1 MKDGEILS
9 LALNSVRHR
18 NLRSWLAILGIVIG
32 VASVVIFI
40 SISMGMNSQ
49 VEENLGGLGG
59 NLISI
64 SAGGMR
70 AGSMFSFGGGAPG
83 GGGPGAGVTASTSS
97 SSSEL
102 TFRQAEKLWEVEG
115 VEAVDARLSQSAKIT
130 YKDKQSSMTVV
141 GSDPDV
147 FEQTIGTELSSG
159 RMLEPGDRGAVVLGN
174 SVQERVFDGEEMLG
188 RQIKIDGESFKVVG
202 ILESAGMS
210 VTNPDNSIFMSID
223 AAKDL
228 FDETKTVN
236 SIIVAAD
243 ENYEPQDVADALE
256 VELRD
261 IRRVSEKEQDFS
273 VTTAS
278 SITSTVSSIT
288 DTLGM
293 FLVGIASISLIVG
306 GVGVSNAMFT
316 SVLEQ
321 TRYIGVLK
329 SLGTKNIE
337 VIKLF
342 LFESVIIGFAGGM
355 IGIVLSLFASQ
366 IIVMLGL
373 PSKMTIEVILM
384 ATAFSIVIGAIS
396 GFFPARQASAVLPV
410 ESLRYE

>member
-1 MKDGEILS
+1 MKNDEILA

-40 SISMGMNSQ
+40 SISMGMNAQ

-64 SAGGMR
+64 SAGGAR
-70 AGSMFSFGGGAPG
+70 AGSMFSFGGGGPPG
-83 GGGPGAGVTASTSS
+83 GGAGVMAQSS
-97 SSSEL
+97 DTSEL
-102 TFRQAEKLWEVEG
+102 TFRQAEELWEVEG
-115 VEAVDARLSQSAKIT
+115 VLAVDARLSQRVDIT

-141 GSDPDV
+141 GSEPAV
-147 FEQTIGTELSSG
+147 FAQTIGTELESG
-159 RMLEPGDRGAVVLGN
+159 RMLETGDRGAVVLGN
-174 SVQERVFDGEEMLG
+174 SVQERVFDGEDMLG
-188 RQIKIDGESFKVVG
+188 RQIKIDGKQFKVVG

-210 VTNPDNSIFMSID
+210 VTNPDNSLFISID

-228 FDETKTVN
+228 FDEKKVVS
-236 SIIVAAD
+236 SIVVAAN
-243 ENYEPQDVADALE
+243 ESYEPQDVADSIE

-261 IRRVSEKEQDFS
+261 IRRVSQKEQDFT

-306 GVGVSNAMFT
+306 GVGVANAMFT

-329 SLGTKNIE
+329 SLGTKNNE

-355 IGIVLSLFASQ
+355 IGIILSLFASQ

-373 PSKMTIEVILM
+373 PSKMTVEVILL
-384 ATAFSIVIGAIS
+384 ATGFSIVTGAIS
-396 GFFPARQASAVLPV
+396 GFFPARQASKVLPV

>member
-1 MKDGEILS
+1 MKNNEILA

-40 SISMGMNSQ
+40 SISMGMNAQ

-64 SAGGMR
+64 SAGGAR
-70 AGSMFSFGGGAPG
+70 AGSMFSFGGGGPPG
-83 GGGPGAGVTASTSS
+83 GGAGVMAQSS
-97 SSSEL
+97 DTSEL
-102 TFRQAEKLWEVEG
+102 TFRQAEELWDVEG
-115 VEAVDARLSQSAKIT
+115 VLAVDARLSERVDVT

-141 GSDPDV
+141 GTDPEV
-147 FEQTIGTELSSG
+147 FEQTIGTELESG

-174 SVQERVFDGEEMLG
+174 FVQERVFDGEDMLG
-188 RQIKIDGESFKVVG
+188 RQIKIDGKQFKVVG

-210 VTNPDNSIFMSID
+210 VTNPDNSLFISID

-228 FDETKTVN
+228 FNEKKVV
-236 SIIVAAD
+236 SSVVVAAN
-243 ENYEPQDVADALE
+243 ESYEPRDVADSIE

-261 IRRVSEKEQDFS
+261 IRRVSEKDQDFT

-306 GVGVSNAMFT
+306 GVGVANAMFT

-329 SLGTKNIE
+329 SLGTKNNE

-373 PSKMTIEVILM
+373 PSKMTVEVILL
-384 ATAFSIVIGAIS
+384 ATGFSIVIGAIS
-396 GFFPARQASAVLPV
+396 GFFPARQASKVLPV